1 MTDDKDLN
9 FDANIRG
16 WARQI
21 RIIKT
26 NELRQAI
33 QQKEMIVN
41 GSANLTNTS
50 LPQFTEDF
58 GTSVDELCKLKDKLK
73 ILESV

>member
-1 MTDDKDLN
+1 MTDEKDLN
-9 FDANIRG
+9 FDANIRS

-33 QQKEMIVN
+33 QKQEMIVN
-41 GSANLTNTS
+41 GSGNLNTS
-50 LPQFTEDF
+50 IPQYMEDF
-58 GTSVDELCKLKDKLK
+58 GTSVDELSKLKDKLK